1 MPRTRG
7 ALFSGSGGWVIVFNR
22 YLMKFITKVEVH
34 FPNLLGAEGKNMKI
48 KLTLLLTFMVGFL
61 TACGQD
67 RANSN
72 IKFVDA
78 DKDHQYFVNKIKN
91 TVIIPDQVVDVV
103 EEKGFL
109 LVLRMVAES
118 IDCYNKS
125 GIPTII
131 THYSES
137 KEYWIIN
144 LNSDQ
149 VDGPFDEDAF
159 KHQLEKASLLDIN
172 LKVPQNYRANTEYF
186 NKEKSACYRVE

>member
-1 MPRTRG
+1 
-7 ALFSGSGGWVIVFNR
+7 
-22 YLMKFITKVEVH
+22 
-34 FPNLLGAEGKNMKI
+34 MKI
-48 KLTLLLTFMVGFL
+48 KIIVLLIIMVGFF

-67 RANSN
+67 RERSN

-78 DKDHQYFVNKIKN
+78 DKDHQYFVNEIEH

-131 THYSES
+131 THYSAA

-159 KHQLEKASLLDIN
+159 KHQLEKAGLLDIN
-172 LKVPQNYRANTEYF
+172 LKVPQYYRANTEYF
-186 NKEKSACYRVE
+186 NKSKSACYRVE

>member
-1 MPRTRG
+1 
-7 ALFSGSGGWVIVFNR
+7 
-22 YLMKFITKVEVH
+22 
-34 FPNLLGAEGKNMKI
+34 MKI
-48 KLTLLLTFMVGFL
+48 KSALLLTFMVGFL

-72 IKFVDA
+72 IKFVDV
-78 DKDHQYFVNKIKN
+78 DKDHQYFVNEIKN

-109 LVLRMVAES
+109 LVLRMVAKS

-131 THYSES
+131 THYSEA

-144 LNSDQ
+144 LNSEQ

-159 KHQLEKASLLDIN
+159 KHQLEKAGLLDIN

-186 NKEKSACYRVE
+186 NEEKSACYRVE